1 MVRSFLLV
9 YKDETCDLA
18 TRVEN
23 IKSSGADLMIFVEES
38 SQGEQ
43 NVE

>member
-9 YKDETCDLA
+9 DEEEGCELA

-23 IKSSGADLMIFVEES
+23 IKSSGADLVIFIEES
-38 SQGEQ
+38 SKGE
-43 NVE
+43 

>member
-9 YKDETCDLA
+9 DVEEGCDLA

-23 IKSSGADLMIFVEES
+23 IKSTGADLVIFVEES
-38 SQGEQ
+38 G
-43 NVE
+43 